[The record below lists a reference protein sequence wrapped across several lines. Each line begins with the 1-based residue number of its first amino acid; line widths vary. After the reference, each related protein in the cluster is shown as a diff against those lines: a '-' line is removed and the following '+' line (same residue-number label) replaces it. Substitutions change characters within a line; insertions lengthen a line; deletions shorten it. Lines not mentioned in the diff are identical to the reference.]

1 MIEFLKR
8 TKKTDESEAEVQ
20 KQLDWGRQ
28 AAEAEAGALA
38 KKAQLFND
46 AANEYAKDCVGFR
59 FRCERIDDWLQIF
72 VARSANPKLT
82 DVRSSFWYYPQTQ
95 AVLVYLKN
103 VTFVELKEGHL
114 PDFNGE
120 LEYANEQNYT
130 DGTYNVRPRYP
141 YIPYGG
147 RPIWYEDVSSQ
158 STYFMSS
165 SCNENKIKFKT
176 LNYVRAAEDDIIV
189 FNGIHSTLH
198 TPAGKGQ
205 EVYNK
210 ILEAKRD
217 L

>member
-1 MIEFLKR
+1 MIDFFKR
-8 TKKTDESEAEVQ
+8 TKETDENEAKVRRH
-20 KQLDWGRQ
+20 LDWERQ

-38 KKAQLFND
+38 KKTQLFND
-46 AANEYAKDCVGFR
+46 AVNEHAKDCVGFR
-59 FRCERIDDWLQIF
+59 FQFERVDDWLQIF
-72 VARSANPKLT
+72 VARLANSKLT
-82 DVRSSFWYYPQTQ
+82 DVRNSFWYYPQTQ
-95 AVLVYLKN
+95 AVSVYLKN
-103 VTFVELKEGHL
+103 VTFVELKKGHL

-120 LEYANEQNYT
+120 LEYVREWNGT
-130 DGTYNVRPRYP
+130 DGAYDVQPQYP
-141 YIPYGG
+141 YIPYSG

-158 STYFMSS
+158 NTCFASS
-165 SCNENKIKFKT
+165 SYNEYKIKFKT

-210 ILEAKRD
+210 ILAAKCD